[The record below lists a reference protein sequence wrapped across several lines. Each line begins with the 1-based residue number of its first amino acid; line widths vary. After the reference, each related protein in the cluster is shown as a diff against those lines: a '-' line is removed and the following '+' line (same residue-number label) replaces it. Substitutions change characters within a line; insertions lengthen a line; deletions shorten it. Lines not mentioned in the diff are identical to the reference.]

1 MNTGHFKRGVLAAA
15 VLQGWVGGPS
25 AMALRVDEIPGAIYV
40 DNTANNGCFTD
51 VKVWSSLP
59 PGCGSFDMPW
69 QNLSGV
75 VNAWMAP
82 GTLIIVAG
90 GGKPYRGHLSP
101 PAANWNNGSTAR
113 SVLRGW
119 VGKPRPV
126 VAGSIE
132 LPASQWT
139 TWIRNDNVVLY
150 RVSLDMT
157 MGGLSEPNGAREI
170 PSPQQVFVGGTPL
183 TQANVDIPDT
193 DLRNHIVGKIGKG
206 PASATVENMPIDSFL
221 FVRDTSISGFM
232 YLRLS
237 APLNASVEIAS
248 AHFLFVGLDPRL
260 NNITISNMEFK
271 HSNTSAYTGGSALM
285 FCGGGVV
292 LDNIHVHDVDLQGL
306 RVGACA
312 GAAST
317 PTKVTN
323 SVIER
328 AGQLGVGGTGG
339 AGFQFTGNTLRE
351 NNTRDFNPEWEAGG
365 AKFVSTP
372 YLKNGNISNNKVLW
386 NNGPGIWFDTY
397 QSGNT
402 VSNNLFAFN
411 HIGLFLELSSNNTV
425 KNNTFVGNYGQ
436 GAQLKGTGN
445 VVTGNLLVYNEA
457 EGIFASAFKDPR
469 IINPSQP
476 TWGVINNAF
485 RDNRF
490 VSNGGE
496 FATRDNGQGRQFY
509 VASGNTVERNRYCT
523 TGYTLVGVDSTQNGV
538 PSSQNYGVS
547 NYGSSLLL
555 PFSSWQAAPLRYD
568 AATPSAITAGSITDT
583 GIDLVPLDSTK
594 VLGKLR
600 TLRLSTTPAASTAEL
615 LTQVGQLPA
624 EVAKACKW

>member
-1 MNTGHFKRGVLAAA
+1 MNTRHFKRGVLAAA
-15 VLQGWVGGPS
+15 VLQGVAGVPS

-40 DNTANNGCFTD
+40 NNAASNGCPSGSGD
-51 VKVWSSLP
+51 AA
-59 PGCGSFDMPW
+59 CGTFDKPW
-69 QNLSGV
+69 LELNV
-75 VNAWMAP
+75 VVRDKMGP
-82 GTLIIVAG
+82 GTTIIVAG
-90 GGKPYRGHLSP
+90 GGKPYRGGLGP
-101 PAANWNNGSTAR
+101 DANKWQPGLTATST
-113 SVLRGW
+113 LRGW

-139 TWIRNDNVVLY
+139 TWTRSDNVVLY
-150 RVSLDMT
+150 RVSLNMT
-157 MGGLSEPNGAREI
+157 MGGLGEPYVGTI
-170 PSPQQVFVGGTPL
+170 PSPQQVFVGGKPL
-183 TQANVDIPDT
+183 KQANVDIPDPEL
-193 DLRNHIVGKIGKG
+193 LRFVES
-206 PASATVENMPIDSFL
+206 PASATVETMPIDSFL
-221 FVRDTSISGFM
+221 FVRDSSKTSGFM

-248 AHFLFVGLDPRL
+248 AHFLFEGLDTRL
-260 NNITISNMEFK
+260 NNITINNMEFK
-271 HSNTSAYTGGSALM
+271 HSNTSAYTRGSALM

-339 AGFQFTGNTLRE
+339 AGLQFTGNTLRE
-351 NNTRDFNPEWEAGG
+351 NNTRGFKPGWEAGG
-365 AKFVSTP
+365 AKFIATP
-372 YLKNGNISNNKVLW
+372 YLKNANISNNKVLW

-425 KNNTFVGNYGQ
+425 KNNTFVGNYGK
-436 GAQLKGTGN
+436 GIDLKGTGN
-445 VVTGNLLVYNEA
+445 VVTGNFLVYNEG
-457 EGIFASAFKDPR
+457 EGIFASTSNGTSFDAR

-490 VSNGGE
+490 ASNGGD
-496 FATRDNGQGRQFY
+496 FATRDDGKGRQFY
-509 VASGNTVERNRYCT
+509 VALGNTVERNRYCT
-523 TGYTLVGVDSTQNGV
+523 TGYTLVGLDSTQNGV

-555 PFSSWQAAPLRYD
+555 PFSSWQAAPLKYD

-615 LTQVGQLPA
+615 LTQVGQLPTKVA
-624 EVAKACKW
+624 EACRW